1 MAVKIM
7 KTKTGEVTITS
18 KQNKLDRAVRKVQ
31 KYISV
36 AAVVMMVL
44 IMSAVTVFAT
54 GTTGATG
61 AAASGQPANVDT
73 STMNEFG
80 GIVWWLVRIVVLA
93 IGGVPGVINLV
104 KGLSDQD
111 DRQRNIGLITLVVTG
126 AAVAA
131 TFALSAVIGF

>member
-1 MAVKIM
+1 MAVKIL

-31 KYISV
+31 KYISA

-44 IMSAVTVFAT
+44 IMSAVTVFAA
-54 GTTGATG
+54 GTTG

-93 IGGVPGVINLV
+93 IGGIPGVINLV

-126 AAVAA
+126 AAFAA
-131 TFALSAVIGF
+131 TFALSNIIGF

>member
-7 KTKTGEVTITS
+7 ETKTGKVTMTS
-18 KQNKLDRAVRKVQ
+18 KQNKRDRTVRKVQ

-36 AAVVMMVL
+36 AAVVMMML
-44 IMSAVTVFAT
+44 IMSAVTVFAA
-54 GTTGATG
+54 GTTG

-73 STMNEFG
+73 TTMNESG
-80 GIVWWLVRIVVLA
+80 SIVWWLVRIVILA
-93 IGGVPGVINLV
+93 IGGIPGVINLV

-111 DRQRNIGLITLVVTG
+111 DRQRNIGLIVLVVTG

-131 TFALSAVIGF
+131 TFELSGVIGF

>member
-7 KTKTGEVTITS
+7 ETKTGEVTMTS
-18 KQNKLDRAVRKVQ
+18 KQNKRDRAVRKVQ

-44 IMSAVTVFAT
+44 IMSAVTVFAA
-54 GTTGATG
+54 GTTGAAT
-61 AAASGQPANVDT
+61 SGQPSGVDT
-73 STMNEFG
+73 TTMNEFG

-111 DRQRNIGLITLVVTG
+111 DRQRNIGLIVLVVTG

-131 TFALSAVIGF
+131 TFALSSVIGF